1 MSIKLSGQFGQ
12 HRKSNLTSQIS
23 GEPPEYG
30 IVSVEIQGDI
40 NRDTKASL
48 IKKYLKNGWDW
59 NKFVPIS
66 VAVFPEELD
75 LPDRLL
81 DGDHRRHMFKLC
93 FQNAMEIPALF
104 YKLGSLEEYHKL
116 FTEINHHNRK
126 SATKEEVFVHEWY
139 AGDQK
144 AKEVVKHLIACGVCV
159 YGSMDPGG
167 VIGLAG
173 SPVVKVGGF
182 KRALKRGPKN
192 VKMAAALIKRTWSQ
206 DLDYIPAELLEGL
219 ALLFE
224 LYPSLSSSRS
234 VISADFERWFTS
246 SQAYCDHKTCATDM
260 KTLGGNVVNKASAS
274 IALGI
279 AKRYRNSS
287 SRHPQAASAV
297 NKKRAMKLCLIQELL
312 D

>member
-93 FQNAMEIPALF
+93 FQNAIEIPALF
-104 YKLGSLEEYHKL
+104 YKLGSLEE
-116 FTEINHHNRK
+116 
-126 SATKEEVFVHEWY
+126 
-139 AGDQK
+139 
-144 AKEVVKHLIACGVCV
+144 
-159 YGSMDPGG
+159 
-167 VIGLAG
+167 
-173 SPVVKVGGF
+173 
-182 KRALKRGPKN
+182 
-192 VKMAAALIKRTWSQ
+192 
-206 DLDYIPAELLEGL
+206 
-219 ALLFE
+219 
-224 LYPSLSSSRS
+224 
-234 VISADFERWFTS
+234 
-246 SQAYCDHKTCATDM
+246 
-260 KTLGGNVVNKASAS
+260 
-274 IALGI
+274 
-279 AKRYRNSS
+279 
-287 SRHPQAASAV
+287 
-297 NKKRAMKLCLIQELL
+297 
-312 D
+312 